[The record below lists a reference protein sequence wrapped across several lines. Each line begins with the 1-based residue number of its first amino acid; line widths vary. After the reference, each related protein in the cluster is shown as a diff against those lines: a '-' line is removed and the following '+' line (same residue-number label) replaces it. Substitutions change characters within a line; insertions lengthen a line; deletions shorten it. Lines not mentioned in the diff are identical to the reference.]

1 MGLLKAASK
10 YQSDETTGVEITDE
24 YREVFVVEAREHLE
38 EWESALLEL
47 EHQPDDQDL
56 INQIFRAIHTLK
68 GSAGFIGFEELQRL
82 SHDLEST
89 LQSVRDGEQPLT
101 PTRTDFLFRGLDM
114 SKRMVEAFVDGVGC
128 EEDVDGFLAQL
139 AESEGIE
146 ANGTAT
152 ANQSPAAAVETE
164 TAFEAPNSA
173 PAEAP
178 KTGSSGGQSR
188 KLILEVLVD
197 STGRE
202 AFLRAFL
209 LRSRI
214 AAVATILAEEPA
226 PETLK
231 DSTGR
236 FNYTITLLTDKDES
250 EIRTA
255 ANVDQIELLSLGAA
269 KEPEV
274 PAAQGSSAPEKK
286 ERAEEPRHEKAA
298 RHDEVV
304 RVSVERLDNLLNLVG
319 ELVVQNS
326 NFASLSE
333 ELSAAYGRHDTVLK
347 LQEKT
352 EGLAK
357 ITRDLQD
364 GIMKVRMLPVNTV
377 FMRFHRVVRDLAHSS
392 GKDVTLDIFGGET
405 EIDKKV
411 IDRIGD
417 PLVHLIRNAV
427 DHGIESKEERAAS
440 GKPTTS
446 SVRLGA
452 YQDGDHICIEVSDDG
467 KGLNQQAILK
477 KAREK
482 GLIGEADQN
491 LPEERILDLIFQPG
505 FSTAETIT
513 DVSGRGVGM
522 DAVKKA
528 IEGLGGSLRIRSFVG
543 RGTTITIT
551 LPLTM
556 AIIRAVLVEVDDLTV
571 AIPLSA
577 VKEVLKVT
585 AGEMQSVGLRQ
596 VIRLREEVLAVVYL
610 SEVLELEEHET
621 AKEEHRFPVIV
632 VDYDG
637 RKIGIG
643 VDRVIG
649 THEIVIKSL
658 SRHYKEVDGF
668 IGATIL
674 GDGRI
679 ALIVDVEAIVRQYH
693 RGNTVSSK
701 GSRIPGAIEAGGDLR
716 ALPND
721 EESDSFTVPPDV
733 EEAEPAAQPSEN
745 NELYERASEVLSE
758 VGSSGALRA
767 SMALSQITGT
777 DVRVGFPESHLV
789 KISEIADS
797 LGGEEAQIAGIYVGV
812 TGGLRGGILISIPAE
827 QLPVVHSY
835 LHGDGGKIGAGGD
848 PLDMSAIGEFG
859 NLLSASFI
867 NAIGDE
873 TEIRTQIEAPEI
885 SVDMCLSILDSVV
898 ARFNSA
904 GDDTLLTKAV
914 VFFGEDEQIGCSLM
928 LFLEPE
934 SLERLLTAFAS
945 VPA

>member
-10 YQSDETTGVEITDE
+10 YQPDETTGVEITDE

-47 EHQPDDQDL
+47 EHQPDDHDL

-68 GSAGFIGFEELQRL
+68 GSAGFIGFEDLQRL
-82 SHDLEST
+82 AHDLEST

-101 PTRTDFLFRGLDM
+101 PTRTDFLFKGLDM
-114 SKRMVEAFVDGVGC
+114 SKRMVEAFVDGTGS

-139 AESEGIE
+139 AESEGASAE
-146 ANGTAT
+146 DPTTVKQQPPADAT
-152 ANQSPAAAVETE
+152 ANE
-164 TAFEAPNSA
+164 TAQEAATSVPAQTPEAGA
-173 PAEAP
+173 P
-178 KTGSSGGQSR
+178 GGQSR
-188 KLILEVLVD
+188 KLVLEVLVD

-214 AAVATILAEEPA
+214 AAVATILGEDPA

-236 FNYTITLLTDKDES
+236 FNYTITLLTDKDEA
-250 EIRTA
+250 EIRAA
-255 ANVDQIELLSLGAA
+255 ANVDQIELVSVAAA
-269 KEPEV
+269 KEPE
-274 PAAQGSSAPEKK
+274 AAPSTGSARPEEK
-286 ERAEEPRHEKAA
+286 ERAEEPRHEKTT
-298 RHDEVV
+298 HHGEVV

-392 GKDVTLDIFGGET
+392 GKEVTLDIFGGET

-427 DHGIESKEERAAS
+427 DHGIESREERAAA
-440 GKPTTS
+440 GKPPTS

-482 GLIGEADQN
+482 GLINEADQN
-491 LPEERILDLIFQPG
+491 LSEERILDLIFQPG

-556 AIIRAVLVEVDDLTV
+556 AIIRAVLVEVEDLTV

-585 AGEMQSVGLRQ
+585 ASEMQSVGLRQ

-610 SEVLELEEHET
+610 SEILELEEHEK
-621 AKEEHRFPVIV
+621 AKDEDKFPVIV

-643 VDRVIG
+643 VERVIG

-693 RGNTVSSK
+693 RGGTVSSK
-701 GSRIPGAIEAGGDLR
+701 GYQPPLTVEADDELR
-716 ALPND
+716 AVPSGD
-721 EESDSFTVPPDV
+721 EPDSFDIPADA
-733 EEAEPAAQPSEN
+733 EEEPAEQPAGD

-777 DVRVGFPESHLV
+777 DVRVGFPDSHLV
-789 KISEIADS
+789 KITDIADS
-797 LGGEEAQIAGIYVGV
+797 LGGEEAHIAGIYVGV
-812 TGGLRGGILISIPAE
+812 TGGLSGGILISIPSE

-835 LHGDGGKIGAGGD
+835 LHGNGGEVGTED

-898 ARFNSA
+898 ARFNSP

-934 SLERLLTAFAS
+934 SLDRLLTAFAS